1 MDHIGYREALR
12 RSSAGTEATFPQAE
26 FQQRQQAFADMLQQ
40 RGLDAML
47 VTSPADIYYLTG
59 YATFE
64 VSVHTALVFAPGR
77 LVLQVPSI
85 ETGPAVACTR
95 CEHIL
100 GYRWEDPQS
109 IAGQLV
115 PVLKDLDVRSLGIDH
130 WSPSLRAGV
139 VDALR
144 DAMPGCGFIDGSGL
158 LGGLRI
164 VKSPLELE
172 CLARSAAITGQALDR
187 AADAALAGAKDTD
200 VAAAG
205 MATMLGA
212 GSEFTSMPAI
222 VTAGRRSAIIHTSH
236 ARHAIRSGD
245 PVFMEFGAAWHR
257 YTAPMMR
264 TVVAGRASTAMRRIH
279 AACESLYQTLITAM
293 MPGETFASA
302 AMAAEGCLAPLQ
314 DDVFFSG
321 VYGYSVG
328 AQFPPSWVEGTGFIA
343 RGQQQRFRENMVFHL
358 PLCLRVPGHWGIG
371 FSETVRVTEAGAVP
385 ITSNRW
391 ELREQRDTRGTT
403 GS

>member
-12 RSSAGTEATFPQAE
+12 QTSAGTEAVFPQAE
-26 FQQRQQAFADMLQQ
+26 FRRRQHALAEVMRQH
-40 RGLDAML
+40 GLDALL

-64 VSVHTALVFAPGR
+64 VSVHAALIFTPGQ

-100 GYRWEDPQS
+100 GYRWEKPQD
-109 IAGQLV
+109 IAAQLV
-115 PVLKDLDVRSLGIDH
+115 SALGDLGVRTVGIDY

-144 DAMPGCGFIDGSGL
+144 GAMPGCSFTNASGL
-158 LGGLRI
+158 TGQLRI
-164 VKSPLELE
+164 VKTPLELE
-172 CLARSAAITGQALDR
+172 CLGRSAAITGQALDQ
-187 AADAALAGAKDTD
+187 AADAVRAGASDAD
-200 VAAAG
+200 VAAVG
-205 MATMLGA
+205 MSAMLRA

-236 ARHAIRSGD
+236 ARHPIQPGD

-264 TVVAGRASTAMRRIH
+264 TVIAGRASAAMRRVH
-279 AACESLYQTLITAM
+279 AGCESLYRSLIAAM
-293 MPGETFASA
+293 RPGETFDNA
-302 AMAAEGCLAPLQ
+302 AAAAECSLAPLQ
-314 DDVFFSG
+314 EEVFFSG

-371 FSETVRVTEAGAVP
+371 FSETVRVTAAGAEP

-391 ELREQRDTRGTT
+391 ELREQGDTSATAE
-403 GS
+403 S